1 MVNSIHPKRL
11 LTIYQN
17 VSLMEQEDIEQ
28 IKSLISE
35 SPYYYV
41 PYLVLAKYYYL
52 KQDAQFEDF
61 IQKAAIRVDD
71 RKALYKYINNQ
82 LEPKENPTI
91 KDIIQMDSSFSEP
104 IKEVEEQNLI
114 QDIHNQVVEDKNV
127 LINDLIPNET
137 DVEIK
142 VTPENLEIQEPEAIE
157 EITTFE
163 DSIEETIVLEH
174 SLSEHQKEQPIT
186 DINEFLAD
194 FVSKEEQEQSEITL
208 ESIEFEEKIEVLDT
222 PIISESIENEA
233 EQDHV
238 ELPID
243 DILNKDIKQE
253 YVEAEVEF
261 TFSKSFTTDAELETE
276 ELDSN
281 QTENTETVQ
290 AEIESLETNQPLEKQ
305 YNLEELL
312 SLRKQPIYSLE
323 QAVLEHQSIENEE
336 VSSEKDFFAW
346 LKHPQKI
353 NSEPKKEDK
362 VPTYD
367 EKVDLIDRFISIN
380 PQISR
385 PKKEFFSAENMA
397 KKSEVLELDLVTETL
412 AKIYE
417 ESGNVN
423 MAIKVYEKLILQN
436 PSKKTYFANHIKKL
450 KKESK

>member
-1 MVNSIHPKRL
+1 MVNTIHPKRL
-11 LTIYQN
+11 FTIYQN

-137 DVEIK
+137 EVETT

-174 SLSEHQKEQPIT
+174 SLSEQQKEQPIT
-186 DINEFLAD
+186 DIYEFLAD
-194 FVSKEEQEQSEITL
+194 FVSKEEQEQYENTS

-233 EQDHV
+233 EQDLV

-243 DILNKDIKQE
+243 DILNEDIKQE

-281 QTENTETVQ
+281 QIENTETVQ

-362 VPTYD
+362 VPTHD

-417 ESGNVN
+417 ESGNIN